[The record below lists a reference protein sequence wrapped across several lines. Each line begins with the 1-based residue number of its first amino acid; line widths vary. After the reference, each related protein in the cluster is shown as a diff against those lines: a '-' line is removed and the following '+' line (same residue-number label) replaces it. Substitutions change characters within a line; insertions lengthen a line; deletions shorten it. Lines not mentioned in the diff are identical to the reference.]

1 MDHASLALSRRRLL
15 RGALLAGAASA
26 LPFGRNVLAQ
36 APATRAE
43 SWVATWA
50 ASPQRPLARY
60 NMPTSFTN
68 QTIRQI
74 VRVSVGGERVRIR
87 LSNEFGTTPLLIG
100 AAHVALAG
108 QGSSIASGSDRA
120 LTFGGRPFAMIPPGA
135 PALSD
140 PVALPVPALGSL
152 AISLYVPGYTEATT
166 AHQVGAQTA
175 YVADQDQTAAAEMPA
190 GLTFL
195 NRFFFSGVWVNAADR
210 MPAIVTFGDSITDG
224 TNSTP
229 DTNNRWPDHLAR
241 RLMAD
246 GPNGQGRAAVANAG
260 ISGNRVLSDGSGVSA
275 LARFE
280 RDVLGQ
286 PGVTHVTVLLGI
298 NDIGG
303 PGTVFGANDAIMGP
317 EDIIAGHQQLIARA
331 RVRGLK
337 IFGCT
342 LTPFEVAANPGY
354 FSPVKEARRQAVNR
368 WIRSSGAYDA
378 VIDFDTAVR
387 DPAQPTKMRAD
398 WDSGD
403 HLHPNDAGYRAMAE
417 AVDLSLFRL

>member
-1 MDHASLALSRRRLL
+1 
-15 RGALLAGAASA
+15 
-26 LPFGRNVLAQ
+26 
-36 APATRAE
+36 
-43 SWVATWA
+43 
-50 ASPQRPLARY
+50 
-60 NMPTSFTN
+60 
-68 QTIRQI
+68 
-74 VRVSVGGERVRIR
+74 
-87 LSNEFGTTPLLIG
+87 
-100 AAHVALAG
+100 
-108 QGSSIASGSDRA
+108 
-120 LTFGGRPFAMIPPGA
+120 MIPPGA

-140 PVALPVPALGSL
+140 PVELRVPALASL
-152 AISLYVPGYTEATT
+152 AISLYVPGYTEAAT

-195 NRFFFSGVWVNAADR
+195 NRFFLSGVWVGTADR
-210 MPAIVTFGDSITDG
+210 IPAIVTFGDSITDG

-286 PGVTHVTVLLGI
+286 PGVTHATVLLGI

-303 PGTVFGANDAIMGP
+303 PGTVFGANDPIMGP

-331 RVRGLK
+331 HARGLK

-342 LTPFEVAANPGY
+342 LTPFEVATNPGY

-368 WIRSSGAYDA
+368 WLRTAGAYDGL
-378 VIDFDTAVR
+378 IDFDAVVR

-398 WDSGD
+398 YDSGD
-403 HLHPNDAGYRAMAE
+403 HLHPNDTGYRAMAE
-417 AVDLSLFRL
+417 SIDLSLFRLSAG